1 MEKYC
6 FKKQWLVILVLFA
19 LAAVV
24 PSCNKEQAN
33 VADPAAR
40 EDIQPEAQLPFEIV
54 DQNDLL
60 EGEVSLASN
69 PCSEELFNRISV
81 AGDKLRFNNLRDFQA
96 TLACLESQVDAHND
110 AFEAQNAHLT
120 DDEIDALEEKIG
132 FDDWKP
138 LVDFENRFRFA
149 SRRAHIE
156 NQIVSWLN
164 NSTFN
169 EKTDPDE
176 QDGLSEEL
184 RTLLSVKGEVLIGE
198 EVYNFLD
205 GGIGVQTRDDCF
217 RIKWKSSYFQY
228 DGGNKRFK
236 VKAAAYSYPWKK
248 KIKSKVVNY
257 KKKGSGWKRARTRI
271 FVQVGGFVRDA
282 DCNFPLQDGAFKGPK
297 RRKTLKTK
305 SVFWMPVSWVK
316 FKKNE
321 IGGFGTV
328 TDAQIAGSVV
338 LN

>member
-1 MEKYC
+1 MKKYC
-6 FKKQWLVILVLFA
+6 FKKQFLAILVLFV

-24 PSCNKEQAN
+24 PSCNKEQTD
-33 VADPAAR
+33 VATPTQEKITAKDS
-40 EDIQPEAQLPFEIV
+40 LPFDVIEQKGLV
-54 DQNDLL
+54 
-60 EGEVSLASN
+60 ESEASLADNS
-69 PCSEELFNRISV
+69 CSEDLFNRISV
-81 AGDKLRFNNLRDFQA
+81 SGDKLHFNNLRDFQA
-96 TLACLESQVDAHND
+96 TLACLENQVDAHND
-110 AFEAQNAHLT
+110 AFETQNANLT

-149 SRRAHIE
+149 SRRAYIE
-156 NQIVSWLN
+156 SQIVNWLN
-164 NSTFN
+164 NPTFD

-184 RTLLSVKGEVLIGE
+184 RTLLNVKGEVLIGE
-198 EVYNFLD
+198 EVYNFLN
-205 GGIGVQTRDDCF
+205 GGSGVQNRDDCF
-217 RIKWKSSYFQY
+217 RIKWKSNYFPY

-236 VKAAAYSYPWKK
+236 VKASAYSYPWKK

-305 SVFWMPVSWVK
+305 SVYWMPVSWVK